1 LNPSP
6 DPLFPAR
13 VPTEGPIFEEP
24 WEARVFALAVS
35 LSRSG
40 LFTWPE
46 WTEALVA
53 RTKAS
58 PCGEATYDVWLDT
71 LEGLLITKAA
81 AGRGLIDMLRDAW
94 RAAAKATPHGLPI
107 TLAPELLASLAPSRS
122 ER

>member
-1 LNPSP
+1 MDLSP
-6 DPLFPAR
+6 DPLSPAGL
-13 VPTEGPIFEEP
+13 PTEGPIFQEP

-46 WTEALVA
+46 WTEALVT

-81 AGRGLIDMLRDAW
+81 ASRGLIDMLRDAW
-94 RAAAKATPHGLPI
+94 QAAAEATPHGQPI
-107 TLAPELLASLAPSRS
+107 TLAPGLLASLAPSRS
-122 ER
+122 KP